1 MAAMDAPN
9 PSHFELIAGNPAVDF
24 VNTVGGLRPARSR
37 EKLNTFVD
45 LLDWATQARL
55 ITAAE
60 RKVLAR
66 EASAQPAAAARALEH
81 ARSYREAVHRVF
93 RAVIEGRP
101 TPLEDLSLVE
111 TEVRR
116 AWAGRRLSRTEH
128 GVGWQGPDAL
138 HPDGIL
144 PRLALATAELLTSP
158 AADRLRVCEAVHSGE
173 CGWLYLDQTRN
184 HSRRWCEMES
194 CGNRHKA
201 RRHYARVRGRA

>member
-1 MAAMDAPN
+1 MAAMDTPG
-9 PSHFELIAGNPAVDF
+9 PLHFELIAGNPAVDF

-37 EKLNTFVD
+37 EKLNTFSD
-45 LLDWATQARL
+45 LLDWATQAKV
-55 ITAAE
+55 ITPAE

-81 ARSYREAVHRVF
+81 ARAYREAVHRVF
-93 RAVIEGRP
+93 SAVIEGQPAPRQ
-101 TPLEDLSLVE
+101 DLSLVE

-116 AWAGRRLSRTEH
+116 AWAGRRLSPTEH

-138 HPDGIL
+138 HPDGIVA
-144 PRLALATAELLTSP
+144 RLALATAELLTTP
-158 AADRLRVCEAVHSGE
+158 AAGKLRVCEAVHSGE

-184 HSRRWCEMES
+184 HSRRWCEMGS